1 MAHAKLVVIAECIV
15 IPDMHPVVHEVFYIG
30 IAGQEPEQFVDHALQ
45 KYFFGRQQG
54 KALRQIEAH
63 LMSEDAFGTG
73 AGTVAAHDAFGLDP
87 AQQIEVLF
95 HRSSLIDIFPLK

>member
-1 MAHAKLVVIAECIV
+1 
-15 IPDMHPVVHEVFYIG
+15 MHPVVHEVFYIG